1 MFKKLV
7 YMSGNPYWLLP
18 EGTLQEV
25 ERQNG
30 RIVDPVLFRTNKE
43 QWNSSLSR

>member
-18 EGTLQEV
+18 EGNLQEV
-25 ERQNG
+25 ERQDG
-30 RIVDPVLFRTNKE
+30 RIVDPVLFRTRNE
-43 QWNSSLSR
+43 QWNTTLSR

>member
-18 EGTLQEV
+18 EGTFQEV
-25 ERQNG
+25 ERQDG
-30 RIVDPVLFRTNKE
+30 RIVDPVLFRGRNE
-43 QWNSSLSR
+43 QWNTTLSR